1 MMDRMGPTSGRGGN
15 DPINIHVCITKVIK
29 PLMIIIPLIV
39 MVTIV
44 LIKVK
49 SSSQNQCKPCYHQVK
64 PPESYYEF
72 GRSEEKNNNKT
83 NQEDTAVT
91 VITDNEEVTNE
102 AGREQFVNDLRYMNN
117 R

>member
-64 PPESYYEF
+64 PPESYSEF
-72 GRSEEKNNNKT
+72 GRSEEKNDNKT
-83 NQEDTAVT
+83 NQVEAVGI
-91 VITDNEEVTNE
+91 VITDNNEVTNE
-102 AGREQFVNDLRYMNN
+102 AGREQFINDFQNKNN
-117 R
+117 G